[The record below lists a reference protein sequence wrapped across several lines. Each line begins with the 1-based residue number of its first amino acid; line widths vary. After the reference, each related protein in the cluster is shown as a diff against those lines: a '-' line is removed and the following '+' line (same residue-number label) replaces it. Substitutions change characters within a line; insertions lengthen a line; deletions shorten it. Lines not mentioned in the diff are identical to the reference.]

1 MATGGAKVNI
11 SDLVVDGTGNG
22 LAGCSWNLVGI
33 YYEDAS
39 GVINHVVRDIRRRQ
53 TLVHT
58 VGANG
63 DAIYAESDP
72 AATPGTY
79 PVTVENSS
87 VHDFQK
93 NGITGNLPGVALMVT
108 GNEVRGQGPTT
119 GAGEN
124 GIQIGFGATGTI
136 KSNTV
141 IDEIWAQDTSSDTGD
156 AASGIL
162 AHDSAG
168 VIISSNHVG
177 NTQFG
182 IAVVG
187 DGNAFSECLT
197 TAECSAD
204 DATIS
209 RNVVDGTLIFDGID
223 VCGSTLGTITGNT
236 VAGSTESG
244 IHLDG
249 TCAPVASGAATPC
262 RETSS
267 TKRAPRILRARPIAS
282 PLPRQTQTTL
292 STRPSV
298 ETSAPP
304 RPPRQT
310 CGHKPLAPRSPGRS
324 PQGPRE
330 ALHK

>member
-1 MATGGAKVNI
+1 M
-11 SDLVVDGTGNG
+11 
-22 LAGCSWNLVGI
+22 
-33 YYEDAS
+33 
-39 GVINHVVRDIRRRQ
+39 
-53 TLVHT
+53 
-58 VGANG
+58 
-63 DAIYAESDP
+63 
-72 AATPGTY
+72 
-79 PVTVENSS
+79 TVENSS

-162 AHDSAG
+162 VYDSAG

-209 RNVVDGTLIFDGID
+209 SNVVDGTLIFDGID

-249 TCAPVASGAATPC
+249 TCAPVASGGATVSGNIINEACAAYLEGT
-262 RETSS
+262 TNSVTFAAAS
-267 TKRAPRILRARPIAS
+267 TNNVVN
-282 PLPRQTQTTL
+282 TTL
-292 STRPSV
+292 SGDVCPA
-298 ETSAPP
+298 APP
-304 RPPRQT
+304 PSDVRAQTAGSKIARPQPAR
-310 CGHKPLAPRSPGRS
+310 P
-324 PQGPRE
+324 
-330 ALHK
+330 